1 MNMKK
6 TNRHTAAIVLFS
18 IAGIC
23 YVIGA
28 ATPAL
33 IFGGIGM
40 IYELAAWITWFG
52 AGSKERRNNV

>member
-1 MNMKK
+1 MAKS
-6 TNRHTAAIVLFS
+6 NRHTAVIVLFA

-33 IFGGIGM
+33 VFGGIGV

-52 AGSKERRNNV
+52 VDS